1 MSDASKSA
9 YVRIFLADYGVAD
22 DNTGKLTMV
31 GGGISIIGLN
41 AQTNTTAPFTVIAVI
56 TFAPKFIGQSPA
68 IELSLETDNGQLVTL
83 PGQPGPLRMAMA
95 EKLDPPR
102 VRGFHVPNDA
112 VRPKHQ
118 MLMQFQNGLP
128 LSAGTGYKWRI
139 TIDQQTNPEWTEG
152 FYVPT
157 ASPGPVLH

>member
-1 MSDASKSA
+1 MSDASDSA
-9 YVRIFLADYGVAD
+9 HVRIFLADYAVAD
-22 DNTGKLTMV
+22 DKGKFTMV
-31 GGGISIIGLN
+31 GGGIAIIGLN
-41 AQTNTTAPFTVIAVI
+41 PLTGTTAPFTVVALV
-56 TFAPKFIGQSPA
+56 TFDPQFIGESPA
-68 IELSLETDNGQLVTL
+68 IEFALETEHGQLVTL

-95 EKLDPPR
+95 EKLNPPMLQ
-102 VRGFHVPNDA
+102 GANVPNDA

-128 LSAGTGYKWRI
+128 LPAGTGYRWRI

-157 ASPGPVLH
+157 ASLGPVLH